1 MNITKQKQIHRHR
14 KQTSGYQW
22 GEDWGE
28 GQDRGRGLEVQ
39 TTRYKVNTTQEIIQ
53 LRRGEKRGQSC
64 ESVQLSQTMQ
74 RRERGKELDNTR
86 LQI

>member
-39 TTRYKVNTTQEIIQ
+39 TTRYKVNNIQ
-53 LRRGEKRGQSC
+53 GC
-64 ESVQLSQTMQ
+64 NVHH
-74 RRERGKELDNTR
+74 REYNQYFTITLNGV
-86 LQI
+86 